1 MIKQGSRCTRSRSR
15 AHPACGGL
23 GIGLGQTLLAL
34 VPLATL
40 LLAVAQG
47 AERLGLGAVIGT
59 LLALAGVAVI
69 SQGPLEA
76 SVPLGSLLAA
86 VASAVC
92 IAQAAVLVRR
102 FPAVHPVS
110 MNAVGMTTGAV
121 LLVAGSV
128 LAGALRPAQAP
139 PTPDEVTPSR

>member
-1 MIKQGSRCTRSRSR
+1 MLRLPLPGGR
-15 AHPACGGL
+15 ALTGALLYGALNFGAAFALAYYALVRLHA
-23 GIGLGQTLLAL
+23 GLGQTLLAL

-47 AERLGLGAVIGT
+47 QARLRAAAVVGT

-69 SQGPLEA
+69 SQGPLSV

-102 FPAVHPVS
+102 FPRS
-110 MNAVGMTTGAV
+110 T
-121 LLVAGSV
+121 
-128 LAGALRPAQAP
+128 R
-139 PTPDEVTPSR
+139 